1 VLFVDVP
8 KVEIEICHRG
18 LTGIAH
24 GFDILDDCGAG
35 KCQTTSVIFDGES
48 NCSTN
53 QRMVLPEPATQ
64 KWCQAVSGREWESG
78 ARFPWIQISEEPVD
92 LHSL

>member
-1 VLFVDVP
+1 MLFADVP

-35 KCQTTSVIFDGES
+35 QCQTISVIFDEES
-48 NCSTN
+48 KYCTN
-53 QRMVLPEPATQ
+53 QRMVFPEPATQ
-64 KWCQAVSGREWESG
+64 KRCCQVTGGVGQGVKRRTFSVDPNKRGRTC
-78 ARFPWIQISEEPVD
+78 
-92 LHSL
+92 